1 MNTKPLAI
9 LAAGGTGG
17 HMFPAQ
23 ALAEELLSRG
33 WEVKLST
40 DLRGGRFTQNFP
52 RAVKIETV
60 PSATFFSKNGLISKI
75 KAPFLIL
82 GGIFSTLKVFW
93 KNRPSIVV
101 GFGGY
106 PTIPALTASIFM
118 NLPRIIHEQNGV
130 LGKVNQLFSKK
141 VNLVACG
148 TWPTIMPEKIVSEHI
163 GNPVRKEVMSRSG
176 SPYIPPGNHPM
187 SILIM
192 GGSQGA
198 RVLSNIVPE
207 AICSLPKELL
217 NYIRVFQQAR
227 EEDCERVRAYYSANG
242 IVCEVLPF
250 FDNIASRL
258 SEAQLIISRSGA
270 SSVAEIGTVGRP
282 SILIPLGSAIRDEQT
297 LNADPLKKLRAATI
311 IAEKNFTV
319 KRLNKAILKILS
331 SPENASKMAINA
343 HKTVVLDATKKL
355 ADRVE
360 EISGY
365 SNR

>member
-1 MNTKPLAI
+1 VETKPLAI

-23 ALAEELLSRG
+23 ALAEELLFRG

-40 DLRGGRFTQNFP
+40 DLRGARFTQNFP
-52 RAVKIETV
+52 REVKIEIIH
-60 PSATFFSKNGLISKI
+60 SATFAKNGLISKI
-75 KAPFLIL
+75 KVPFLIL
-82 GGIFSTLKVFW
+82 GGIFATLIAFW
-93 KNRPSIVV
+93 KKRPNIVI

-106 PTIPALTASIFM
+106 PTIPALTSSIFM
-118 NLPRIIHEQNGV
+118 SLPRIVHEQNGV

-141 VNLVACG
+141 VHLVACG
-148 TWPTIMPEKIVSEHI
+148 TWPTIMPEQVISEHI
-163 GNPVRKEVMSRSG
+163 GNPVRKEVISRSG

-187 SILIM
+187 SILIL

-198 RVLSNIVPE
+198 TILSNIVPE
-207 AICSLPKELL
+207 AICNLPNELL
-217 NYIRVFQQAR
+217 KYIRVFQQAR
-227 EEDCERVRAYYSANG
+227 EEDCKRVRSFYLAKG
-242 IVCEVLPF
+242 ITCEVLPF
-250 FDNIASRL
+250 FDNIASYL
-258 SEAQLIISRSGA
+258 CEAQLIISRSGA
-270 SSVAEIGTVGRP
+270 SSVADIGIIGRP

-311 IAEKNFTV
+311 IAEKNLTV

-331 SPENASKMAINA
+331 SPENASMMAANA
-343 HKTVVLDATKKL
+343 HKTAVLDATAKL

>member
-1 MNTKPLAI
+1 MKTKPLAI

-23 ALAEELLSRG
+23 ALAEELVMRG
-33 WEVKLST
+33 WDVKLST
-40 DLRGGRFTQNFP
+40 DLRGARFTKNFP
-52 RAVKIETV
+52 DAVKVETV
-60 PSATFFSKNGLISKI
+60 ASATFSKHGLIYKI
-75 KAPFLIL
+75 KAFFLIL
-82 GGIFSTLKVFW
+82 GGIFASLKAFW
-93 KNRPSIVV
+93 KHRPNIIV

-106 PTIPALTASIFM
+106 PTIPALAASIFM
-118 NLPRIIHEQNGV
+118 SLPRIIHEQNGV
-130 LGKVNQLFSKK
+130 LGRVNQLFAKR
-141 VNLVACG
+141 VHLVACG
-148 TWPTIMPEKIVSEHI
+148 TWPTIIPENITSEHI
-163 GNPVRKEVMSRSG
+163 GNPVRKEVLSRSG

-198 RVLSNIVPE
+198 KILSNIVPE
-207 AICSLPKELL
+207 AICNLPDEIL

-227 EEDCERVRAYYSANG
+227 EEDCERVKSYYSNKGVA
-242 IVCEVLPF
+242 CEVKPF
-250 FDNIASRL
+250 FGNIASHL

-270 SSVAEIGTVGRP
+270 SSVADISVIGRP

-297 LNADPLKKLRAATI
+297 LNAYPLKKLRAATV
-311 IAEKNFTV
+311 IAEKNLTV
-319 KRLNKAILKILS
+319 KRLNKAVLKILS
-331 SPENASKMAINA
+331 SPENASRMAVNA

>member
-1 MNTKPLAI
+1 MKTKPLAI

-23 ALAEELLSRG
+23 ALAEELVMRG
-33 WEVKLST
+33 WDVKLST
-40 DLRGGRFTQNFP
+40 DLRGARFTKNFP
-52 RAVKIETV
+52 DAVKVETV
-60 PSATFFSKNGLISKI
+60 ASATFSKHGLIYKI
-75 KAPFLIL
+75 KAFFLIL
-82 GGIFSTLKVFW
+82 GGIFASLKAFW
-93 KNRPSIVV
+93 KHRPNIIV

-106 PTIPALTASIFM
+106 PTIPALAASIFM

-130 LGKVNQLFSKK
+130 LGRVNQLFAKR
-141 VNLVACG
+141 VHLVACG
-148 TWPTIMPEKIVSEHI
+148 TWPTIIPENITSEHI
-163 GNPVRKEVMSRSG
+163 GNPVRKEVLSRSG

-198 RVLSNIVPE
+198 KILSNIVPE
-207 AICSLPKELL
+207 AICNLPDEIL

-227 EEDCERVRAYYSANG
+227 EEDCERVKSYYSNKGVA
-242 IVCEVLPF
+242 CEVKPF
-250 FDNIASRL
+250 FGNIASHL

-270 SSVAEIGTVGRP
+270 SSVADISVVGRP

-297 LNADPLKKLRAATI
+297 LNAYPLKKLRAATV
-311 IAEKNFTV
+311 IAEKNLTV
-319 KRLNKAILKILS
+319 KRLNKAVLKILS
-331 SPENASKMAINA
+331 SPKNASRMAVNA

>member
-9 LAAGGTGG
+9 LAAGGSGG

-23 ALAEELLSRG
+23 ALAEELLMRG

-40 DLRGGRFTQNFP
+40 DLRGARFTKNFP
-52 RAVKIETV
+52 DAVKIETV
-60 PSATFFSKNGLISKI
+60 SSATFSKRGLFFKI
-75 KAPFLIL
+75 KTPFLIL
-82 GGIFSTLKVFW
+82 GGTFASLKAFW
-93 KNRPSIVV
+93 KHRPRIIV

-118 NLPRIIHEQNGV
+118 RLPRIIHEQNGV
-130 LGKVNQLFSKK
+130 LGRVNQLFAKK

-148 TWPTIMPEKIVSEHI
+148 TWPTIIPENITSEHI
-163 GNPVRKEVMSRSG
+163 GNPVRKEVLSRSG
-176 SPYIPPGNHPM
+176 SPYIPPGSHPM

-198 RVLSNIVPE
+198 KILSNIVPE
-207 AICSLPKELL
+207 AICNLPDEILK
-217 NYIRVFQQAR
+217 YIRVFQQAR
-227 EEDCERVRAYYSANG
+227 EEDCERVKSYYSNNG
-242 IVCEVLPF
+242 IACEVLPF
-250 FDNIASRL
+250 FDNIASHL

-270 SSVAEIGTVGRP
+270 SSIADIGVVGRP

-297 LNADPLKKLRAATI
+297 LNAYPLKKLRAATV
-311 IAEKNFTV
+311 IAEQNLTV

-331 SPENASKMAINA
+331 SPENASKMAVNA

-365 SNR
+365 SNI

>member
-1 MNTKPLAI
+1 MKTKPLAI

-23 ALAEELLSRG
+23 ALAEELVMRG

-40 DLRGGRFTQNFP
+40 DLRGARFTKNFP
-52 RAVKIETV
+52 DAVKVETV
-60 PSATFFSKNGLISKI
+60 SSATFSKQGLIYKI
-75 KAPFLIL
+75 KAFFLIL
-82 GGIFSTLKVFW
+82 GGIFASLKAFW
-93 KNRPSIVV
+93 KYRPTIIV

-106 PTIPALTASIFM
+106 PTIPALAASIFM
-118 NLPRIIHEQNGV
+118 SLPRIIHEQNGV
-130 LGKVNQLFSKK
+130 LGRVNQLFAKR
-141 VNLVACG
+141 VHLVACG
-148 TWPTIMPEKIVSEHI
+148 TWPTIIPENIMSEHI
-163 GNPVRKEVMSRSG
+163 GNPVRKEVLSRSG

-198 RVLSNIVPE
+198 KILSNIVPE
-207 AICSLPKELL
+207 AICNLPDEIL

-227 EEDCERVRAYYSANG
+227 EEDCERVKSYYSNKGVA
-242 IVCEVLPF
+242 CEVKPF
-250 FDNIASRL
+250 FGNIASHL

-270 SSVAEIGTVGRP
+270 SSVADISVVGRP

-297 LNADPLKKLRAATI
+297 LNAYPLKKLRAATV
-311 IAEKNFTV
+311 IAEKNLTV
-319 KRLNKAILKILS
+319 KRLNKAVLKILS
-331 SPENASKMAINA
+331 SPENASRMAVNA

>member
-1 MNTKPLAI
+1 MKTKPLAI

-23 ALAEELLSRG
+23 ALAEELVMRG
-33 WEVKLST
+33 WDVKLST
-40 DLRGGRFTQNFP
+40 DLRGARFTKNFP
-52 RAVKIETV
+52 DAVKVETV
-60 PSATFFSKNGLISKI
+60 ASATFSKHGLIYKI
-75 KAPFLIL
+75 KAFFLIL
-82 GGIFSTLKVFW
+82 GGIFASLKAFW
-93 KNRPSIVV
+93 KHRPNIIV

-106 PTIPALTASIFM
+106 PTIPALAASIFM
-118 NLPRIIHEQNGV
+118 SLPRIIHEQNGV
-130 LGKVNQLFSKK
+130 LGRVNQLFAKR
-141 VNLVACG
+141 VHLVACG
-148 TWPTIMPEKIVSEHI
+148 TWPTIIPENITSEHI
-163 GNPVRKEVMSRSG
+163 GNPVRKEVLSRSG

-198 RVLSNIVPE
+198 KILSNIVPE
-207 AICSLPKELL
+207 AICNLPDEIL

-227 EEDCERVRAYYSANG
+227 EEDCERVKSYYSNKGVA
-242 IVCEVLPF
+242 CEVKPF
-250 FDNIASRL
+250 FGNIASHL

-270 SSVAEIGTVGRP
+270 SSVADISVVGRP

-297 LNADPLKKLRAATI
+297 LNAYPLKKLRAATV
-311 IAEKNFTV
+311 IAEKNLTV
-319 KRLNKAILKILS
+319 KRLNKAVLKILS
-331 SPENASKMAINA
+331 SPENASRMAVNA

>member
-1 MNTKPLAI
+1 MKTKPLAI

-23 ALAEELLSRG
+23 ALAEELLMRG
-33 WEVKLST
+33 WDVKLST
-40 DLRGGRFTQNFP
+40 DLRGARFTKNFP
-52 RAVKIETV
+52 DAVKVETV
-60 PSATFFSKNGLISKI
+60 ASATFSKHGLIYKI
-75 KAPFLIL
+75 KAFFLLL
-82 GGIFSTLKVFW
+82 GGIFASVKAFC
-93 KNRPSIVV
+93 KHRPTIIV

-106 PTIPALTASIFM
+106 PTIPALAASIFM
-118 NLPRIIHEQNGV
+118 SLPRIIHEQNGV
-130 LGKVNQLFSKK
+130 LGRVNQLFAKR
-141 VNLVACG
+141 VHLVACG
-148 TWPTIMPEKIVSEHI
+148 TWPTIIPENITSEHI
-163 GNPVRKEVMSRSG
+163 GNPVRKEVLSRSG

-187 SILIM
+187 SVLIM

-198 RVLSNIVPE
+198 KILSNIVPE
-207 AICSLPKELL
+207 AICNLPDEIL

-227 EEDCERVRAYYSANG
+227 EEDCERVKSYYSNKGVA
-242 IVCEVLPF
+242 CEVKPF
-250 FDNIASRL
+250 FGNIASHL

-270 SSVAEIGTVGRP
+270 SSVADISVIGRP

-297 LNADPLKKLRAATI
+297 LNAYPLKKLRAATV
-311 IAEKNFTV
+311 IAEKNLTV
-319 KRLNKAILKILS
+319 KRLNKAVLKILS
-331 SPENASKMAINA
+331 SPENASRMAVNA

>member
-1 MNTKPLAI
+1 MKTKPLAI

-23 ALAEELLSRG
+23 ALAEELVMRG

-40 DLRGGRFTQNFP
+40 DLRGARFTKNFP
-52 RAVKIETV
+52 KAVKVETV
-60 PSATFFSKNGLISKI
+60 SSATFSKHGLIYKI
-75 KAPFLIL
+75 KAFFLLL
-82 GGIFSTLKVFW
+82 GGIFASVKAFW
-93 KNRPSIVV
+93 KHRPTIIV

-106 PTIPALTASIFM
+106 PTIPALAASIFM
-118 NLPRIIHEQNGV
+118 SLPRIIHEQNGV
-130 LGKVNQLFSKK
+130 LGRVNQLFAKK
-141 VNLVACG
+141 VHLVACG
-148 TWPTIMPEKIVSEHI
+148 PWPTILPENVESEHI
-163 GNPVRKEVMSRSG
+163 GNPVRKEVLSRSG

-198 RVLSNIVPE
+198 KILSNIVPE
-207 AICSLPKELL
+207 AICNLPDEIL

-227 EEDCERVRAYYSANG
+227 EEDCERVESYYSNKGVA
-242 IVCEVLPF
+242 CEVKPF
-250 FDNIASRL
+250 FGNIASHL

-270 SSVAEIGTVGRP
+270 SSVADISVVGRP

-297 LNADPLKKLRAATI
+297 LNAYPLKKLRAATV
-311 IAEKNFTV
+311 IAEKNLTV
-319 KRLNKAILKILS
+319 KRLNKAVLKILS
-331 SPENASKMAINA
+331 SPENASRMAVNA

-365 SNR
+365 STR

>member
-1 MNTKPLAI
+1 MKTKPLAI

-23 ALAEELLSRG
+23 ALAEELVMRG
-33 WEVKLST
+33 WDVKLST
-40 DLRGGRFTQNFP
+40 DLRGARFTKNFP
-52 RAVKIETV
+52 DAVKVETV
-60 PSATFFSKNGLISKI
+60 ASATFSKHGLIYKI
-75 KAPFLIL
+75 KAFFLIL
-82 GGIFSTLKVFW
+82 GGIFASLKAFW
-93 KNRPSIVV
+93 KHRPNIIV

-106 PTIPALTASIFM
+106 PTIPALAASIFM
-118 NLPRIIHEQNGV
+118 SLPRIIHEQNGV
-130 LGKVNQLFSKK
+130 LGRVNQLFAKR
-141 VNLVACG
+141 VHLVACG
-148 TWPTIMPEKIVSEHI
+148 TWPTIIPENITSEHI
-163 GNPVRKEVMSRSG
+163 GNPVRKEVLSRSG

-187 SILIM
+187 SVLIM

-198 RVLSNIVPE
+198 KILSNIVPE
-207 AICSLPKELL
+207 AICNLPDEIL

-227 EEDCERVRAYYSANG
+227 EEDCERVKSYYSNKGVA
-242 IVCEVLPF
+242 CEVKPF
-250 FDNIASRL
+250 FGNIASHL

-270 SSVAEIGTVGRP
+270 SSVADISVVGRP

-297 LNADPLKKLRAATI
+297 LNAYPLKKLRAATV
-311 IAEKNFTV
+311 IAEKNLTV
-319 KRLNKAILKILS
+319 KRLNKAVLKILS
-331 SPENASKMAINA
+331 SPENASRMAVNA

>member
-1 MNTKPLAI
+1 MKTKPLAI

-23 ALAEELLSRG
+23 ALAEELIIRG
-33 WEVKLST
+33 WDVKLST
-40 DLRGGRFTQNFP
+40 DLRGARFTKNFP
-52 RAVKIETV
+52 DAVKVETV
-60 PSATFFSKNGLISKI
+60 SSATFSKHGLIYKI
-75 KAPFLIL
+75 KAFFLLL
-82 GGIFSTLKVFW
+82 GGIFASVKAFW
-93 KNRPSIVV
+93 KHRPTIIV

-106 PTIPALTASIFM
+106 PTIPALAASIFM
-118 NLPRIIHEQNGV
+118 SLPRIIHEQNGV
-130 LGKVNQLFSKK
+130 LGRVNQVFAKR
-141 VNLVACG
+141 VHLVACG
-148 TWPTIMPEKIVSEHI
+148 TWPTIIPENIMSEHI
-163 GNPVRKEVMSRSG
+163 GNPVRKEVLSRSG

-198 RVLSNIVPE
+198 KILSNIVPE
-207 AICSLPKELL
+207 AICNLPDEIL

-227 EEDCERVRAYYSANG
+227 EEDCERVKSYYSNKGVA
-242 IVCEVLPF
+242 CEVKPF
-250 FDNIASRL
+250 FGNIAAHL
-258 SEAQLIISRSGA
+258 SEAQLVISRSGA
-270 SSVAEIGTVGRP
+270 SSVADISVVGRP

-297 LNADPLKKLRAATI
+297 LNAYPLKKSRAATV
-311 IAEKNFTV
+311 IAEKNLTV
-319 KRLNKAILKILS
+319 KRLNKAVLKILS
-331 SPENASKMAINA
+331 SPENASRMAVNA

>member
-1 MNTKPLAI
+1 MKTKPLAI

-23 ALAEELLSRG
+23 ALAEELVMRG

-40 DLRGGRFTQNFP
+40 DLRGARFAKNFP
-52 RAVKIETV
+52 DAVKIETV
-60 PSATFFSKNGLISKI
+60 SSATFSKHGLITKI
-75 KAPFLIL
+75 KAPFLII
-82 GGIFSTLKVFW
+82 GGTFASLREFW
-93 KNRPSIVV
+93 KHRPHVIV

-106 PTIPALTASIFM
+106 PTIPALIASIFM
-118 NLPRIIHEQNGV
+118 SLPRIIHEQNGV
-130 LGKVNQLFSKK
+130 LGRVNQLFAKK
-141 VNLVACG
+141 VDLVACG
-148 TWPTIMPEKIVSEHI
+148 IWPTILPENIKHEHI
-163 GNPVRKEVMSRSG
+163 GNPVRKEVLNRSG

-198 RVLSNIVPE
+198 KILSNFVPE
-207 AICSLPKELL
+207 AICNLPEEILK
-217 NYIRVFQQAR
+217 YIRIFQQAR
-227 EEDCERVRAYYSANG
+227 EEDCERVKLYYSNNG
-242 IVCEVLPF
+242 IACEVRPF
-250 FDNIASRL
+250 FENIASHL

-270 SSVAEIGTVGRP
+270 SSVADIGVIGRP

-297 LNADPLKKLRAATI
+297 VNANPLKKLQAATV
-311 IAEKNFTV
+311 IAERNLTV

-331 SPENASKMAINA
+331 SPKNASKMAVNA

-365 SNR
+365 SNK

>member
-23 ALAEELLSRG
+23 ALAEELVMRG

-40 DLRGGRFTQNFP
+40 DLRGARFTKNFP
-52 RAVKIETV
+52 DAVKVETV
-60 PSATFFSKNGLISKI
+60 SSATFSKQGLIYKI
-75 KAPFLIL
+75 KAFFLLL
-82 GGIFSTLKVFW
+82 GGIFASVKAFW
-93 KNRPSIVV
+93 KHRPTIIV

-106 PTIPALTASIFM
+106 PTIPALAASIFM
-118 NLPRIIHEQNGV
+118 SLPRIIHEQNGV
-130 LGKVNQLFSKK
+130 LGRVNQLFAKR
-141 VNLVACG
+141 VHLVACG
-148 TWPTIMPEKIVSEHI
+148 TWPTIIPENIMSEHI
-163 GNPVRKEVMSRSG
+163 GNPVRKEVLSRSG

-198 RVLSNIVPE
+198 KILSNIVPE
-207 AICSLPKELL
+207 AICNLPDEIL

-227 EEDCERVRAYYSANG
+227 EEDCERVKSYYSNKGVA
-242 IVCEVLPF
+242 CEVKPF
-250 FDNIASRL
+250 FGNIASHL

-270 SSVAEIGTVGRP
+270 SSVADISVVGRP

-297 LNADPLKKLRAATI
+297 LNAYPLKKSRAATV
-311 IAEKNFTV
+311 IAEKNLTV
-319 KRLNKAILKILS
+319 KRLNKAVLKILS
-331 SPENASKMAINA
+331 SPENASRMAVNA

-365 SNR
+365 INR

>member
-1 MNTKPLAI
+1 MKTKPLAI

-23 ALAEELLSRG
+23 ALAEELVMRG

-40 DLRGGRFTQNFP
+40 DLRGARFTKNFP
-52 RAVKIETV
+52 DAVKVETV
-60 PSATFFSKNGLISKI
+60 ASATFSKHGLIYKI
-75 KAPFLIL
+75 KAFFLIL
-82 GGIFSTLKVFW
+82 GGIFASLKAFW
-93 KNRPSIVV
+93 KHRPNIIV

-106 PTIPALTASIFM
+106 PTIPALAASIFM
-118 NLPRIIHEQNGV
+118 SLPRIIHEQNGV
-130 LGKVNQLFSKK
+130 LGRVNQVFAKR
-141 VNLVACG
+141 VHLVACG
-148 TWPTIMPEKIVSEHI
+148 TWPTIIPENITSEHI
-163 GNPVRKEVMSRSG
+163 GNPVRKEVLSRSG

-198 RVLSNIVPE
+198 KILSNIVPE
-207 AICSLPKELL
+207 AICNLPDEIL

-227 EEDCERVRAYYSANG
+227 EEDCERVKSYYSNKGVA
-242 IVCEVLPF
+242 CEVKPF
-250 FDNIASRL
+250 FGNIASHL

-270 SSVAEIGTVGRP
+270 SSVADISVVGRP

-297 LNADPLKKLRAATI
+297 LNAYPLKKLRAATV
-311 IAEKNFTV
+311 IAEKNLTV
-319 KRLNKAILKILS
+319 RRLNKAVLKILS
-331 SPENASKMAINA
+331 SPKNASRMAVNA

>member
-1 MNTKPLAI
+1 MEKKPLAI
-9 LAAGGTGG
+9 LSAGGTGG

-23 ALAEELLSRG
+23 ALAEELLVRG

-40 DLRGGRFTQNFP
+40 DLRGARFTKNFP
-52 RAVKIETV
+52 VSVKIETV
-60 PSATFFSKNGLISKI
+60 SSATFAKHGLISKL
-75 KAPFLIL
+75 KASFLIL
-82 GGIFSTLKVFW
+82 GGVFATLKAFW
-93 KNRPSIVV
+93 KHRPRIIV

-106 PTIPALTASIFM
+106 PTIPALIASILM
-118 NLPRIIHEQNGV
+118 SLPRIIHEQNGI
-130 LGKVNQLFSKK
+130 LGKVNQLFAKK
-141 VNLVACG
+141 VHLVACG
-148 TWPTIMPEKIVSEHI
+148 TWPTIIAENIKYEHI
-163 GNPVRKEVMSRSG
+163 GNPVRKEIMCRSG

-198 RVLSNIVPE
+198 KILSSIVPE
-207 AICSLPKELL
+207 AICTLPDELL
-217 NYIRVFQQAR
+217 KYIRVFQQAR
-227 EEDCERVRAYYSANG
+227 EEDCQRVRSYYLDKG
-242 IVCEVLPF
+242 IACEVLPF
-250 FDNIASRL
+250 FDNIAALL

-270 SSVAEIGTVGRP
+270 SSVADIGVVGRP
-282 SILIPLGSAIRDEQT
+282 SILIPLASAIRDEQT
-297 LNADPLKKLRAATI
+297 LNAGPLKKLRAATVI
-311 IAEKNFTV
+311 SEQSLTV

-331 SPENASKMAINA
+331 SPENASKMAANA

>member
-1 MNTKPLAI
+1 MKTKPLAI

-23 ALAEELLSRG
+23 ALAEELVMRG

-40 DLRGGRFTQNFP
+40 DLRGARFTKNFP
-52 RAVKIETV
+52 DAVKIETV
-60 PSATFFSKNGLISKI
+60 SSATFSKHGLIFKI

-82 GGIFSTLKVFW
+82 GGIFASLKAFW
-93 KNRPSIVV
+93 KHRPRIIV

-106 PTIPALTASIFM
+106 PTIPALVASIFM
-118 NLPRIIHEQNGV
+118 SLPRIIHEQNGV
-130 LGKVNQLFSKK
+130 LGRVNQLFAKK
-141 VNLVACG
+141 VHLVACG
-148 TWPTIMPEKIVSEHI
+148 TWPTIIPENIKSEHI
-163 GNPVRKEVMSRSG
+163 GNPVRKEVLSRSG

-198 RVLSNIVPE
+198 KILSNIVPE
-207 AICSLPKELL
+207 AICNLPDEILK
-217 NYIRVFQQAR
+217 YIRVFQQAR
-227 EEDCERVRAYYSANG
+227 EEDCERVKSYYSNKG
-242 IVCEVLPF
+242 IACEVLPF
-250 FDNIASRL
+250 FDNIASHL

-270 SSVAEIGTVGRP
+270 SSVADIGVVGRP

-297 LNADPLKKLRAATI
+297 LNAYPLKKLRAATV
-311 IAEKNFTV
+311 IAEQNLTV

-331 SPENASKMAINA
+331 SPENASKMAVNA